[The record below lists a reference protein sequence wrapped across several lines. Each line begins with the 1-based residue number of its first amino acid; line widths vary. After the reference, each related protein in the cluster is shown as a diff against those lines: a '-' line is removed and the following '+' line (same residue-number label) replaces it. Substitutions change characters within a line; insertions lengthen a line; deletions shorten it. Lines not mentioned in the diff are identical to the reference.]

1 MPSFTSKLLEEG
13 IAEDYGED
21 TIKHITSSLYGGG
34 ADTVCCALFHF
45 HSNFLLVISFDT
57 YRLPSQ

>member
-34 ADTVCCALFHF
+34 ADTVCYALFQ
-45 HSNFLLVISFDT
+45 NSF
-57 YRLPSQ
+57 